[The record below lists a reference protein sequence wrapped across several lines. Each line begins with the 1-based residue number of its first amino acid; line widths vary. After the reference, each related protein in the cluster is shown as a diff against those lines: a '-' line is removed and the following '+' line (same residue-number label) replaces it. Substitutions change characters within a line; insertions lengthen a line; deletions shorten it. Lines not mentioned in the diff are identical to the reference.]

1 MIDLHSHTLWHLDDG
16 SDSFQT
22 TVEMCRRA
30 EATGTDVLFLT
41 PHIVYWSVAEELY
54 DRRNYKTE
62 QLREVLLD
70 EGVELELKKG
80 FEILCDDDIFN
91 VKYLKPY
98 TLADSDYILIE
109 FDFYKTAESDVHSW
123 CDYIMSQGLT
133 PVIAHPERYGFVIED
148 IASLERLSEKGVLL
162 QMNAASPLGAF
173 GAKEEQVA
181 LKMLGSGFVDFV
193 GTDAHS
199 DRRRNTALGDML
211 EAYPE
216 NIPSELIERISEENP
231 RRLMENKKI
240 EPVRFCPVSRL

>member
-1 MIDLHSHTLWHLDDG
+1 MVDLHSHTLWHLDDG

-22 TVEMCRRA
+22 SVEMCKRA
-30 EATGTDVLFLT
+30 AATGTSTLFLT

-62 QLREVLLD
+62 QLREVLSD
-70 EGVELELKKG
+70 EGIELELKTG
-80 FEILCDDDIFN
+80 FEILCDDDIFGI
-91 VKYLKPY
+91 KYLKPY

-109 FDFYKTAESDVHSW
+109 FDFYKTTEADVGSW

-148 IASLERLSEKGVLL
+148 ISSLERLSKKGVLL
-162 QMNAASPLGAF
+162 QMNAASPLGMF
-173 GAKEEQVA
+173 GDEEEKAA
-181 LKMLGSGFVDFV
+181 LKMLGSGYVDFI

-211 EAYPE
+211 DAYPE
-216 NIPSELIERISEENP
+216 SVSGELIERITEQNP
-231 RRLMENKKI
+231 ALLMKNKKI
-240 EPVRFCPVSRL
+240 VPVRLCPISQL